1 MHRWLPESISTY
13 GGDIDSVIRLV
24 YYLTL
29 LAFILMEGALLY
41 MIFFSKKKNGERGDY
56 FTGDSLKQAAW
67 TLIPFLFVI
76 VTDIFI
82 DIKST
87 STWKM
92 VITGAEEADISVR
105 IEAEQF
111 NWQMVYPG
119 PDKLNGTEDDRT
131 IENVLHVPVDRK
143 IRLTLTSR
151 DVIHSFFVP
160 VLRLKMDCLP
170 GREIDVWF
178 EATKVGEYES
188 PCAELCGLG
197 HSGMLGRLI
206 VHSSED
212 YQLWLNE
219 TWDLQSDSVLSNTS
233 LKSTGVTSL

>member
-1 MHRWLPESISTY
+1 MHHWLPESISTY

-29 LAFILMEGALLY
+29 LAFILMEGTLLY
-41 MIFFSKKKNGERGDY
+41 MIFFGTKKKGERGDY
-56 FTGDSLKQAAW
+56 FKGDSLKQAAW

-76 VTDIFI
+76 GVDIFI
-82 DIKST
+82 DIKSS
-87 STWKM
+87 STWKILM
-92 VITGAEEADISVR
+92 TGAEDADINIR

-111 NWQMVYPG
+111 NWQMIYPG
-119 PDKLNGTEDDRT
+119 PDEIIGTEDDRT
-131 IENVLHVPVDRK
+131 IENVLHVPVNKK

-170 GREIDVWF
+170 GREFDVWF
-178 EATKVGEYES
+178 EATKVGDYEI
-188 PCAELCGLG
+188 PCAELCGYG

-212 YQLWLNE
+212 YQSWLNE
-219 TWDLQSDSVLSNTS
+219 IWELNADSLLSNSS
-233 LKSTGVTSL
+233 L

>member
-1 MHRWLPESISTY
+1 MHHWLPESISTY
-13 GGDIDSVIRLV
+13 GGDVDSVIRLV

-29 LAFILMEGALLY
+29 LAFILMEGSLLY

-56 FTGDSLKQAAW
+56 FRGDSLKQASW
-67 TLIPFLFVI
+67 TLIPLLFVI
-76 VTDIFI
+76 GVDIFI

-87 STWKM
+87 STWKILM
-92 VITGAEEADISVR
+92 TGADDAEISVR

-111 NWQMVYPG
+111 NWQMIYPG
-119 PDKLNGTEDDRT
+119 PDNINGTEDDRT
-131 IENVLHVPVDRK
+131 IENVLHVPVNKK
-143 IRLTLTSR
+143 IRLILTSR

-178 EATKVGEYES
+178 EATEVGEYEI
-188 PCAELCGLG
+188 PCAELCGYG

-206 VHSSED
+206 VHSTED
-212 YQLWLNE
+212 YQSWFNE
-219 TWDLQSDSVLSNTS
+219 TWELKSDSVLARSS
-233 LKSTGVTSL
+233 L